1 MMDSVK
7 VQFSIKEVPHFVA
20 GKSRISPADALR
32 KLREERGMTRAELA
46 EAMSVSARS
55 VEAWEQGR
63 PISDAMMCRIAAFIQ
78 RK

>member
-1 MMDSVK
+1 MTIRVK
-7 VQFSIKEVPHFVA
+7 FSMKEIPHFVA
-20 GKSRISPADALR
+20 GKSTLTTAEALR
-32 KLREERGMTRAELA
+32 QLRDERGMTRADLA
-46 EAMSVSARS
+46 AAMSVSARS